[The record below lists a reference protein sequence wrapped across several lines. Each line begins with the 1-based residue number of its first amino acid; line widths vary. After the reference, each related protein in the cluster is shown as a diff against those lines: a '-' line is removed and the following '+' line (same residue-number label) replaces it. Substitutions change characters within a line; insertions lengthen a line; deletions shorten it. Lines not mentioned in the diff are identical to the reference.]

1 MTLSAPRAAS
11 ACWRPDAT
19 VRVPRGTAPLLFA
32 ATALLLAAVLAW
44 IGNALTAQV
53 LERHAERAAAAYAR
67 GHSPWRWQPRRA
79 RDVVAQRVF
88 GAGTLRPSAAGLQ
101 LRLDTPQPVQIGLP
115 LSVPMDFVRLPR
127 LRLQL
132 DAGAP
137 IALALAGR
145 QTLDGPAYYAPVTV
159 LKPGAATLDLAIDTL
174 PWVIADQR
182 VPPPARFAMLRLTVQ
197 GAPGATLTLRR
208 IELLPPAALP
218 RGIAALAAA
227 QSYGRFMAMPPQ
239 PTPAL
244 PVVMLPP
251 ALDASA
257 MLTARDRIQARAPAA
272 VIVPRGDLGT
282 VLAAAVAGPPSP
294 TAATPPLLP
303 LGLALLALGV
313 LLWPPRLVR
322 LRALVEAGVALVP
335 AAWLIVGMRYDGR
348 INRADAT
355 LIAVGLIYAAAL
367 EWRTR
372 PRDWT
377 LLAPVRTWA
386 VPMLP
391 ALAALLAWTVLHGA
405 TPEPLAALRYLG
417 WALLQQFMLQVVV
430 ARRLQVAGNREAA
443 TLATATL
450 FALLHAPNTPL
461 MLLTFAGGLLWTAWF
476 LRRRALLPVALAHA
490 AAALLIGGLVAPDA
504 WLRSLEV
511 GARYLR

>member
-1 MTLSAPRAAS
+1 MTSSAPLAAS
-11 ACWRPDAT
+11 ACWRPDAA
-19 VRVPRGTAPLLFA
+19 VRAPRGTAPLLFA
-32 ATALLLAAVLAW
+32 ATALLLAAVLVW
-44 IGNALTAQV
+44 IGNALTAQA
-53 LERHAERAAAAYAR
+53 LERQAERDAATYAQGR
-67 GHSPWRWQPRRA
+67 SPWQWAPRRA

-88 GAGTLRPSAAGLQ
+88 GAGTLTPTASG
-101 LRLDTPQPVQIGLP
+101 LRLRLASSQPVQIGLP

-127 LRLQL
+127 LRLEL

-145 QTLDGPAYYAPVTV
+145 QTLDGPAYYTPVTV

-174 PWVIADQR
+174 PWVIADRR
-182 VPPPARFAMLRLTVQ
+182 VPPPARFAMLRLTVL

-208 IELLPPAALP
+208 IELLPPTALP
-218 RGIAALAAA
+218 RGVDALAAA
-227 QSYGRFMAMPPQ
+227 QSYDRFMALPP
-239 PTPAL
+239 PATLAL

-257 MLTARDRIQARAPAA
+257 LLTARDRIQGRAPAA
-272 VIVPRGDLGT
+272 VIVPRGDLGS

-294 TAATPPLLP
+294 AAATPPLLP
-303 LGLALLALGV
+303 PGLALLALAV
-313 LLWPPRLVR
+313 LLRPPRQAR
-322 LRALVEAGVALVP
+322 LRALIEAAVALLP
-335 AAWLIVGMRYDGR
+335 AAWLIIGMHYDGR
-348 INRADAT
+348 IDRTDAAM
-355 LIAVGLIYAAAL
+355 IAVGLAYAAVL
-367 EWRTR
+367 EWHAR

-377 LLAPVRTWA
+377 LLAPARAWI
-386 VPMLP
+386 VPLLP
-391 ALAALLAWTVLHGA
+391 VLAALAAWAVLHGSA
-405 TPEPLAALRYLG
+405 PEPLPALRYLG

-430 ARRLQVAGNREAA
+430 ARRLQVASNREVA
-443 TLATATL
+443 TLATAAL

-490 AAALLIGGLVAPDA
+490 AAALLIGGLVAPDT